1 VTEERWTAVD
11 QYFTELFVHEDGPLA
26 EAREAANQ
34 AGLPP
39 ISVSPTQGKLLHLLV
54 RLSRARS
61 VLEIGT
67 LAGYS
72 TIWMAKAL
80 PDGGRVVTLEV
91 SPKHAA
97 VAKSNIERAGLAS
110 AVEIIVGE
118 ALASLSRL
126 GSDNRVPFDVV
137 FIDADKP
144 NYAQYLEWA
153 VKLSH
158 PGALII
164 ADNVVRDGKVVDADD
179 RDPTVQ
185 GARRFNESVAAR
197 SDLSATAIQT
207 VGQKGYDGFAIML
220 VKAAEVGAP

>member
-1 VTEERWTAVD
+1 VTKDNWTAVD
-11 QYFTELFVHEDGPLA
+11 QYFSELFVHEDAALA
-26 EAREAANQ
+26 QAREAADQ

-61 VLEIGT
+61 ILEIGT
-67 LAGYS
+67 LGGYS

-80 PDGGRVVTLEV
+80 PHGGRVVTLEV
-91 SPKHAA
+91 NPKHAA
-97 VAKSNIERAGLAS
+97 AAKSNIERAGLAN
-110 AVEIIVGE
+110 AVEIIVGD
-118 ALASLSRL
+118 ALASLARM
-126 GSDNRVPFDVV
+126 GSDHGVPFDMV

-158 PGALII
+158 PGTLII
-164 ADNVVRDGKVVDADD
+164 ADNVVRDGKVVDADE
-179 RDPTVQ
+179 RDSTVQ
-185 GARRFNESVAAR
+185 GVRRFNESVAAR

-207 VGQKGYDGFAIML
+207 VGQKGYDGFAMIL
-220 VKAAEVGAP
+220 VNPAEAGAR